1 MSEIKA
7 PLYSAEG
14 TAKGEVTLD
23 AEVFG
28 IEPNMAVMHQVVTA
42 QLAGARSGT
51 ASTKTR
57 AEVRGGGRK
66 PWRQKGL
73 GRARQGST
81 RAPHWSG
88 GGIAHGPKPR
98 DYTQR
103 TPKKMKRLA
112 LRSALSARAS
122 ENAIVV
128 VEPLDWDTPKTK
140 QAVALLS
147 KVGAAGKTLLVIDR
161 NDDAAHR
168 AFRNIPTVVIA
179 EPSHV
184 TTYDVLWS
192 DRVVF
197 TTETVGA
204 VARPSA
210 RFEVSNDDF
219 VKEPEGAASEGGES

>member
-1 MSEIKA
+1 MADLKA
-7 PLYSAEG
+7 PLFTADG
-14 TAKGEVTLD
+14 VAKGEVSLD
-23 AEVFG
+23 ADIFG

-42 QLAGARSGT
+42 QLAGKRRGT

-73 GRARQGST
+73 GRARQGSI
-81 RAPHWSG
+81 RAPHWVG
-88 GGIAHGPKPR
+88 GGVAHGPKPR
-98 DYTQR
+98 DYSQR

-122 ENAIVV
+122 EEAVLV
-128 VEPLDWDTPKTK
+128 LEPIEWAPAKTK

-147 KVGAAGKTLLVIDR
+147 AIGANGKTLLVINQTDQ
-161 NDDAAHR
+161 AAHR
-168 AFRNIPTVVIA
+168 AFRNLGNVVIA
-179 EPSHV
+179 EPGHV

-197 TTETVGA
+197 TTSTLPAIGRTGGYEVAET
-204 VARPSA
+204 
-210 RFEVSNDDF
+210 DF
-219 VKEPEGAASEGGES
+219 VKESVGGESA